1 MHNSIKSL
9 VSIQKEITNNN
20 SKAEVIAVTK
30 TFTLDKVLPLI
41 EHGHKHFG
49 ENKVQE
55 AVKKWHK
62 IKAEK
67 NDLKLHLIGKL
78 QSNKVKYVLPLF
90 DFIHS
95 LDNIKLAEKI
105 HNEQI
110 KKSFKP
116 KLFIQVNLGDENQKN
131 GISPNMLEEFYKECS
146 NRFDLDIIGLM
157 CIPPLGNT
165 DSFFLKLQEL
175 NKSLNLKQL
184 SMGMSSDFKA
194 ALKLDTTF
202 VRIGSLIFGPRD

>member
-131 GISPNMLEEFYKECS
+131 GISPNMLEEFYKECL

-194 ALKLDTTF
+194 ALKHDTTF

>member
-9 VSIQKEITNNN
+9 VSIQKEITNNK

-105 HNEQI
+105 HNEKI

-116 KLFIQVNLGDENQKN
+116 KRFIQVNLDKSTEILRAADFFKIDGWTFEH
-131 GISPNMLEEFYKECS
+131 KE
-146 NRFDLDIIGLM
+146 
-157 CIPPLGNT
+157 
-165 DSFFLKLQEL
+165 
-175 NKSLNLKQL
+175 
-184 SMGMSSDFKA
+184 
-194 ALKLDTTF
+194 
-202 VRIGSLIFGPRD
+202 

>member
-194 ALKLDTTF
+194 ALKHDTTF

>member
-110 KKSFKP
+110 KKTFKP

-194 ALKLDTTF
+194 ALKHDTTF

>member
-184 SMGMSSDFKA
+184 SMVMSSDFKA
-194 ALKLDTTF
+194 ALKHDTTF

>member
-1 MHNSIKSL
+1 MHNTIKSL
-9 VSIQKEITNNN
+9 ISIQKEITNNN

-146 NRFDLDIIGLM
+146 NRLDLDIIGLM

-184 SMGMSSDFKA
+184 SMGMSSDFQA
-194 ALKLDTTF
+194 ALKHDSTF

>member
-9 VSIQKEITNNN
+9 ISIQKEITNNN

-194 ALKLDTTF
+194 ALKHDTTF

>member
-1 MHNSIKSL
+1 M
-9 VSIQKEITNNN
+9 
-20 SKAEVIAVTK
+20 
-30 TFTLDKVLPLI
+30 
-41 EHGHKHFG
+41 
-49 ENKVQE
+49 
-55 AVKKWHK
+55 
-62 IKAEK
+62 
-67 NDLKLHLIGKL
+67 
-78 QSNKVKYVLPLF
+78 
-90 DFIHS
+90 
-95 LDNIKLAEKI
+95 
-105 HNEQI
+105 
-110 KKSFKP
+110 
-116 KLFIQVNLGDENQKN
+116 GDENQKN

-194 ALKLDTTF
+194 ALKHDTTF

>member
-110 KKSFKP
+110 KKTFKP

-131 GISPNMLEEFYKECS
+131 GISPNMLEEFYKECL

-194 ALKLDTTF
+194 ALKHDTTF

>member
-184 SMGMSSDFKA
+184 SMGMSSDFKS
-194 ALKLDTTF
+194 ALKHDTTF

>member
-157 CIPPLGNT
+157 CIPPLGNS

-194 ALKLDTTF
+194 ALKHDTTF

>member
-194 ALKLDTTF
+194 APKHDTTF

>member
-41 EHGHKHFG
+41 EHGHKHFW

-194 ALKLDTTF
+194 ALKHDTTF